1 MVGPV
6 VDSSYPHI
14 QREKDEEKK
23 EGFNP
28 TSYIYA
34 QKRVWRKNMAPRSVD
49 VGVERTGSS
58 TCTTSTNRHKPF
70 FLCFFSF
77 FVLSFLILL
86 RGGVNV
92 DGPTDNKDPLRY
104 QLFYSFL
111 ESLLVSSLR
120 IEGTYTKRRGVSSS
134 STRRPCG
141 TYVSFFCFF
150 LLFCFIVLPLLC

>member
-1 MVGPV
+1 
-6 VDSSYPHI
+6 
-14 QREKDEEKK
+14 
-23 EGFNP
+23 
-28 TSYIYA
+28 
-34 QKRVWRKNMAPRSVD
+34 MAPRSVD

-120 IEGTYTKRRGVSSS
+120 IEGIYQTEG
-134 STRRPCG
+134 C
-141 TYVSFFCFF
+141 FFFFNEKTMWNVCVF
-150 LLFCFIVLPLLC
+150 LLFLSPVLFYSPPIFVLNPRLSNYFF